1 MDGASV
7 PAADAPLHLRIPPD
21 AKFGRYVR
29 ERVAGFT
36 TANAIPDDTA
46 EEFITAIGEALANAI
61 EHGCCTDDIE
71 IACRLT
77 SDKVLTACVTDRGIG
92 FDAAARPVLE
102 FDPLTERGRGLPIM
116 RQYTD
121 HLKVESRPGQGT
133 SVTLARNVRCFTQ
146 HDLEHAA
153 G

>member
-1 MDGASV
+1 MDGAV
-7 PAADAPLHLRIPPD
+7 LPAAGAPLHLRIPPD

-29 ERVAGFT
+29 ERVADFA
-36 TANAIPDDTA
+36 TANAIPEDTA
-46 EEFITAIGEALANAI
+46 DEFITAIGEALANAI

-71 IACRLT
+71 IACRIT
-77 SDKVLTACVTDRGIG
+77 SDQVLLASVVDRGIG
-92 FDAAARPVLE
+92 FDPGTRPVPA

-121 HLKVESRPGQGT
+121 HMKVESEPGRGT

-146 HDLEHAA
+146 SDREHAA
-153 G
+153 P